1 MTNITI
7 QNALQECKKAF
18 LFCLFFSF
26 FISIFT
32 LASSIYSM
40 QVLDRVLSSYSIET
54 LIYLTI
60 IMLVFLVFLAILT
73 SIRSMIFLHI
83 SNRLDEKLSPILFNS
98 SIESQA
104 TNKNSSSQNL
114 RDLQNIKSFISGP
127 NLPLIFD
134 TPFALIYL
142 IVIFFIHPINGF
154 ITLVGGLLMLKM
166 AFLNQKLT
174 KDLIEKTNKLQL
186 KTLKDF
192 EIISSNSEVINSMAM
207 RQNVMSD
214 WQKTN
219 DELRIKNT
227 DLSNIVN
234 KISSITK
241 SLRIAIQTIT
251 MASGAILVMYNKMSS
266 GGIIATSILAGKA
279 LAPFDSA
286 INLWKSLKTA
296 KTSYHKLNLNLE
308 GFVLEKN
315 KIELPKPKGEIKVEK
330 LIYKLPTSSDVLI
343 KGISFNINSGEVIG
357 IIGPTGSGKTTLARL
372 LVGVLKPSSG
382 IIRYDGANIF
392 DQDLEKIGKYIG
404 YLPQDVELFY
414 GSIKENIA
422 RMKKDEL
429 DEKIINS
436 AKLCDM
442 HELILSF
449 PNGYET
455 IIEKDGANL
464 SAGQKQRIALVRA
477 YFDEAKF
484 VVLDEPNSN
493 LDTNGEIALN
503 NAIMRAKE
511 KNITTVIITHRTSV
525 ASICD
530 KILVLQNGEIK
541 AFKTPKELGVRNE
554 NN

>member
-1 MTNITI
+1 MSNITI
-7 QNALQECKKAF
+7 KTALEECKKAF
-18 LFCLFFSF
+18 LFCSFFSF

-60 IMLVFLVFLAILT
+60 IMLVFLVFLSILT
-73 SIRSMIFLHI
+73 SVRSMVFVHI
-83 SNRLDEKLSPILFNS
+83 ANRLDEKLSPILFNN
-98 SIESQA
+98 SIENQSV
-104 TNKNSSSQNL
+104 NKNSSSQNL

-127 NLPLIFD
+127 NLSAIFD
-134 TPFALIYL
+134 IPFALIYL

-154 ITLVGGLLMLKM
+154 ITLAGGFLMLKM

-174 KDLIEKTNKLQL
+174 KDLIEQANKLQL

-192 EIISSNSEVINSMAM
+192 EIISSNSEVINAMAM
-207 RQNVMSD
+207 KNNVMGD

-219 DELRIKNT
+219 DELRSKSTN
-227 DLSNIVN
+227 LSNVVN

-296 KTSYHKLNLNLE
+296 KGSYEKLNSS
-308 GFVLEKN
+308 LEKYVISKD
-315 KIELPKPKGEIKVEK
+315 KIELPKPKGEIKIEK
-330 LIYKLPTSSDVLI
+330 LIYKLPNSSDILI
-343 KGISFNINSGEVIG
+343 KGISFDIKAGEVIG
-357 IIGPTGSGKTTLARL
+357 IVGPTGSGKTTLARL

-414 GSIKENIA
+414 GSVKENIA
-422 RMKKDEL
+422 RMKKDEI

-442 HELILSF
+442 HEIILSL

-455 IIEKDGANL
+455 IIEKDGSNL
-464 SAGQKQRIALVRA
+464 SAGQRQRIALVRA

-493 LDTNGEIALN
+493 LDTDGEIALN
-503 NAIMRAKE
+503 NAIIRTKE

-530 KILVLQNGEIK
+530 RILVMQNGEIK
-541 AFKTPKELGVRNE
+541 AFKTPKELGINK
-554 NN
+554 